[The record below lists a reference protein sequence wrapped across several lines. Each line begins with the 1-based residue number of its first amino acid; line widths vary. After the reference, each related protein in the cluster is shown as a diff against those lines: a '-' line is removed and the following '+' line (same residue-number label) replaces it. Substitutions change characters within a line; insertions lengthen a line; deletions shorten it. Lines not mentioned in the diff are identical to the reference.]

1 MSAQLSAELKK
12 KIIDKAN
19 DYEWEDNPEAV
30 RSAYI
35 DGATDYAELLAEAQE
50 RIKTLEAVLSEIANY
65 NNNFSDF
72 GNWLGC
78 RQLARKALS
87 PDNKLKEDDHP
98 RNP

>member
-1 MSAQLSAELKK
+1 MSKQLSAELKK

-35 DGATDYAELLAEAQE
+35 DGATDYAELLVKAQE
-50 RIKTLEAVLSEIANY
+50 RVKKLEEALSEISNY
-65 NNNFSDF
+65 NNTFSDF
-72 GNWLGC
+72 GNWLAC

-87 PDNKLKEDDHP
+87 PDNKPKEDE
-98 RNP
+98 